1 MPEEGRGDDVYQ
13 PNGSDSGNQPTDDL
27 DPENVIDEPDLDDIL
42 DTGYSPPEKPLGV
55 SKYGTTGEEQR
66 EGESLDRRLAQ
77 EVPEDGPVPVDDD
90 AEDGP
95 EDNGPEEDDAGDVRA
110 GRVAAADE
118 DPANRRNNRVL
129 GRDVGIDGG
138 AASAEE
144 AAVHI
149 QEEDG
154 GA

>member
-1 MPEEGRGDDVYQ
+1 MPEEGSGDDVYQ
-13 PNGSDSGNQPTDDL
+13 PDGSDADNRPTDEF
-27 DPENVIDEPDLDDIL
+27 DPENVIDEPDLDDML

-55 SKYGTTGEEQR
+55 SKFGTTGEEQMK
-66 EGESLDRRLAQ
+66 GESLDQRLAQ
-77 EVPEDGPVPVDDD
+77 EQPEEDPVLADRAADD
-90 AEDGP
+90 EP
-95 EDNGPEEDDAGDVRA
+95 EDNGPEEDDAGGERA

-118 DPANRRNNRVL
+118 PGPVRNNRVL

-149 QEEDG
+149 QEDDEG
-154 GA
+154 R

>member
-1 MPEEGRGDDVYQ
+1 MSGEGRGDDVYQ
-13 PNGSDSGNQPTDDL
+13 PDGSDVANRPTDDL

-77 EVPEDGPVPVDDD
+77 EQPEQDPFEPAGTG
-90 AEDGP
+90 EEP
-95 EDNGPEEDDAGDVRA
+95 ESNGPSEEEAGDERA
-110 GRVAAADE
+110 GRVAPTEEPGDQ
-118 DPANRRNNRVL
+118 RHNRVL
-129 GRDVGIDGG
+129 GRDVGVDGG

-149 QEEDG
+149 QDEDD

>member
-1 MPEEGRGDDVYQ
+1 MTEAGRGDDVYQ
-13 PNGSDSGNQPTDDL
+13 PDGSDADNRPTDDL
-27 DPENVIDEPDLDDIL
+27 DPENVIDEPDLDDML

-77 EVPEDGPVPVDDD
+77 EVPEEDPVLEGRADD
-90 AEDGP
+90 EP
-95 EDNGPEEDDAGDVRA
+95 EDNGPEEDDAGDERA

-118 DPANRRNNRVL
+118 EPGAVRNNRVL

-149 QEEDG
+149 QDDEG
-154 GA
+154 P

>member
-1 MPEEGRGDDVYQ
+1 MSGEGRGDDVYQ
-13 PNGSDSGNQPTDDL
+13 PDGSDTGNRPTDEL
-27 DPENVIDEPDLDDIL
+27 DPENVLDEPDLDDTM

-77 EVPEDGPVPVDDD
+77 EEPEQGS
-90 AEDGP
+90 AEDRTGGREP
-95 EDNGPEEDDAGDVRA
+95 ESNGPAEDEAGDERA
-110 GRVAAADE
+110 GRVAAPEAPGDE
-118 DPANRRNNRVL
+118 RHNRVL

-149 QEEDG
+149 QDDE
-154 GA
+154 A